1 MKLEHYSAIEMLIS
15 ACEKE
20 SISLTEAS
28 LRWCMHHSTLSAK
41 HGDGI
46 IIGASSLS
54 HFYANMDALEK
65 GPLSQ
70 DMIDAFDKGW
80 EICKPVVAPYARGI
94 SGSSLE

>member
-1 MKLEHYSAIEMLIS
+1 MKDEHYTTVEMLLE

-28 LRWCMHHSTLSAK
+28 LRWCMHHSKLSAA

-46 IIGASSLS
+46 IIGASSLE

-70 DMIDAFDKGW
+70 DMLDAFDKGW
-80 EICKPVVAPYARGI
+80 ALCKPIVAPYARGI